1 MQAIL
6 AKYPE
11 NKSDYLLPIIKAP
24 DTNERSVYR
33 NVSYSKNKRLKTN
46 AEINSIKKPHTMYV
60 ESQSCV

>member
-33 NVSYSKNKRLKTN
+33 NVSYSINQRLVDDKNFFVSYK
-46 AEINSIKKPHTMYV
+46 IDF
-60 ESQSCV
+60 